1 MVNVPVFN
9 GLQTRYQ
16 VEEAKANLDVVKAN
30 EQSLRQQIR
39 LEVEQAFSN
48 LKEAEERTVA
58 AQVAVRQ
65 AEENV
70 ELANGRYAAGVGN
83 PIEVTDALVSLSN
96 ARTTHIAALT
106 DARIARAGLEK
117 AMGVK

>member
-1 MVNVPVFN
+1 MA
-9 GLQTRYQ
+9 
-16 VEEAKANLDVVKAN
+16 EARAALDVVKA
-30 EQSLRQQIR
+30 EELSLRQQIR

-48 LKEAEERTVA
+48 LREAGERTIA

-70 ELANGRYAAGVGN
+70 ELANGRYGAGVGN

-96 ARTTHIAALT
+96 ARTTHISALT
-106 DARIARAGLEK
+106 DSRIAQASLEK